1 MLPPTPPHR
10 KCFCCEALYAP
21 SKRHPQQ
28 RFCAKPECRKASKQ
42 QSQED
47 WLRRHPDY
55 FHGPVHAERVRSW
68 RAAHPAYSRGRR
80 RSSKAAKEPQAL
92 QDLVHTEAP
101 RAEPVASNG
110 EGQSRDFSQKQEATG
125 GTDSCN
131 DRALQDLVLLQS
143 PLVMGLISVL
153 AGDALQE
160 TLAPFARG
168 LVERGERVLGRA
180 PRGCDRNRTD
190 QTIHTT
196 RP

>member
-1 MLPPTPPHR
+1 MSPPTLPHHQ
-10 KCFCCEALYAP
+10 CLCCEALYRP

-42 QSQED
+42 QSQAS

-55 FHGPVHAERVRSW
+55 FHGPAHVERVRCW
-68 RAAHPAYSRGRR
+68 RAAHPGYSRGQRGQ
-80 RSSKAAKEPQAL
+80 SKAAKEPRAL

-101 RAEPVASNG
+101 RAEPLVPNDK
-110 EGQSRDFSQKQEATG
+110 GQSRDFAQKQEGTPR
-125 GTDSCN
+125 TDSCN

-143 PLVMGLISVL
+143 PLLVGLISVL

-160 TLAPFARG
+160 TLVPFARG

-180 PRGCDRNRTD
+180 TRGFDRDRTD
-190 QTIHTT
+190 QTIHSI
-196 RP
+196 